1 MKLAIFLIMLFNT
14 GCAIHE
20 RNAYLEAENK
30 ALRSIV
36 ETDEIDLSKHPEF
49 EIHESSRG
57 PLRIH
62 PKEDVCIQR
71 AVVSVIRSMSCQML
85 KSAEIKSP
93 PLASIQIVILQPVPS
108 RNT

>member
-14 GCAIHE
+14 DCAIHE

-57 PLRIH
+57 PLAYSSERRC
-62 PKEDVCIQR
+62 VY
-71 AVVSVIRSMSCQML
+71 STGSSTVIRSMSCQML
-85 KSAEIKSP
+85 KSAEITSP